1 MAEVKSAS
9 VEDTW
14 TRRDLPVLEV
24 IVEGFTD
31 PERYMMRIQEVVAA
45 CGLPEREVKAGRRD
59 LWASSFIEAPRP
71 PDEVTY
77 PLIVT
82 SVTERARRAVGHWP
96 TPDSLGGSRIRL
108 PDG

>member
-45 CGLPEREVKAGRRD
+45 CGLPEREVKAAAG
-59 LWASSFIEAPRP
+59 SMG
-71 PDEVTY
+71 
-77 PLIVT
+77 LIVYRG
-82 SVTERARRAVGHWP
+82 SPPPRRSNLPADRHERNCARTAG
-96 TPDSLGGSRIRL
+96 RL
-108 PDG
+108 TAL